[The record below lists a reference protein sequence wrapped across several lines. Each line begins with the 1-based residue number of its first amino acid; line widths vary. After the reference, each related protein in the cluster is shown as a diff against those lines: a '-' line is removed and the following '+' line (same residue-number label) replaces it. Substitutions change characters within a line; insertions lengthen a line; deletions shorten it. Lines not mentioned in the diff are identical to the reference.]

1 MRHEGEVVEEASAQA
16 EAQEKMRQRGPSE
29 LAGPPSEAE
38 EQKRG
43 CRRLGRD
50 AGASCWTV
58 LLSAQFWNNH
68 VTVFARSRSTTL
80 PRRKCCLNSPWMWQ
94 RGANARASGMDFL
107 VLFLFYLAFLLIGV
121 AMICIFTK
129 NQRLKSLVLGGAQ
142 VALNDPWVLLTFEY
156 CTSNPS
162 FIVLHLL
169 LQGLVYAEYTLEIFG
184 YCQELEFYLP
194 YLLLPY
200 LLLGVNLVF
209 FTLTCSAN
217 PGIIN
222 KTNESFFLQVYRF
235 DDVMFPENSRCFTC
249 GLRKP
254 ARSKHCRVC
263 DHCVHR
269 FDHHCIWVN
278 NCIGAWNT
286 RYFLIYLLT
295 LAASAATIAI
305 LSAAFLVQLVA
316 VSDLYQETY
325 IDDFGHLQSVDTVF
339 LIQYL
344 FLAFPRIIFLLGFV
358 MVLSLLLAGYLC
370 FLLYLAATNQTTN
383 EWYKGDWTWCQNCP
397 MVTWSPSAEPHICQN
412 IHSHGFWS
420 NLREIFLPAIPCY
433 EKKKK

>member
-1 MRHEGEVVEEASAQA
+1 
-16 EAQEKMRQRGPSE
+16 
-29 LAGPPSEAE
+29 
-38 EQKRG
+38 
-43 CRRLGRD
+43 
-50 AGASCWTV
+50 
-58 LLSAQFWNNH
+58 
-68 VTVFARSRSTTL
+68 
-80 PRRKCCLNSPWMWQ
+80 
-94 RGANARASGMDFL
+94 MDFL

-121 AMICIFTK
+121 VMICIITK
-129 NQRLKSLVLGGAQ
+129 NQRLKGLVLGGAQ
-142 VALNDPWVLLTFEY
+142 VCSCVIPQGLQRAAQRLLRQLFHTR
-156 CTSNPS
+156 NPA

-169 LQGLVYAEYTLEIFG
+169 LQGLVYAEYTVEIFG

-209 FTLTCSAN
+209 FTLTSSAN
-217 PGIIN
+217 PGKSGIR
-222 KTNESFFLQVYRF
+222 LV
-235 DDVMFPENSRCFTC
+235 
-249 GLRKP
+249 P
-254 ARSKHCRVC
+254 AQASYGRRWVC
-263 DHCVHR
+263 DWCVHR
-269 FDHHCIWVN
+269 FDHHCVWVN

-295 LAASAATIAI
+295 LTASAATIAT
-305 LSAAFLVQLVA
+305 LSAAFLVRLVA

-325 IDDFGHLQSVDTVF
+325 IDDFGHFQSVDTVF

-370 FLLYLAATNQTTN
+370 FALYLAATNQTTN
-383 EWYKGDWTWCQNCP
+383 EWCRGDWAWCQHCP
-397 MVTWSPSAEPHICQN
+397 LVARSPPAEPRICQN

-420 NLREIFLPAIPCY
+420 NLQEIFLPAIPCY